1 MRPGMLREFVELAER
16 CEEPFTGLCARFG
29 ISRKTGYKWLK
40 RFRADGHAGLQ
51 HQSRRPKNS
60 PRKTPGTVVDAVL
73 AARRAQPDWSTAR
86 IHALLQEQ
94 GIARLPAPSTIDLIL
109 RRQREAAAMQQQ
121 WLGPE
126 MRRFEPNYRWTCRL
140 GAEVRLGD
148 GTPVVPVV
156 VRDETTD
163 FFVGATVLATRREQA
178 LEVFAMELLRRHGLP
193 WRMLLARDPGLCGQA
208 PCCAHSSLSICLMR
222 LGVMV
227 EFSFEPPTTGLAS
240 ANEARRQLAARL
252 ATLPAYQRAPLAE
265 RALPPDPLV
274 QFAQA
279 AVRLT
284 IESAPAELE
293 RLREL
298 HNFSGQH
305 EAMQRRSPISLYRP
319 SARLVPPETPVPAYP
334 PEAVVRLVSEKGI
347 FTFQRRLVHV
357 GRPFAGLCVE
367 LKDTPYPERF
377 VVLFAG
383 QMLGVADLA
392 QAEID
397 HTTSLQLRSL

>member
-16 CEEPFTGLCARFG
+16 REEPFTGLCARFG

-40 RFRADGHAGLQ
+40 RFRADGRAGLQ
-51 HQSRRPKNS
+51 PKSRRPKHS
-60 PRKTPGTVVDAVL
+60 PRKTPDTVVDAVL

-86 IHALLQEQ
+86 IHGLLQAQ
-94 GIARLPAPSTIDLIL
+94 GVAPLPAPSTIDLIL

-121 WLGPE
+121 WLGSE
-126 MRRFEPNYRWTCRL
+126 MRRFEPNYRWTCRM
-140 GAEVRLGD
+140 GAEVRLAD
-148 GTPVVPVV
+148 GTPVAPVFM
-156 VRDETTD
+156 RDETTD
-163 FFVGATVLATRREQA
+163 FLVGAAVLATRREQA
-178 LEVFAMELLRRHGLP
+178 LEVFVMELLRRHGLP
-193 WRMLLARDPGLCGQA
+193 WRMQLPRDPALRALA
-208 PCCAHSSLSICLMR
+208 PCCAHSPLSIGLMR
-222 LGVMV
+222 MGVMA
-227 EFSFEPPTTGLAS
+227 EFSFDPPPAGLAS

-265 RALPPDPLV
+265 RAPPPDPLAM
-274 QFAQA
+274 FAQA
-279 AVRLT
+279 AGRLT

-293 RLREL
+293 RLREQ
-298 HNFSGQH
+298 HNFAGQH

-319 SARLVPPETPVPAYP
+319 GARLVPPETPAPAYP

-357 GRPFAGLCVE
+357 GRSFAGLCVE

-377 VVLFAG
+377 IVLFAG

-397 HTTSLQLRSL
+397 HTTSLQLRPL